1 MMTPDGRASGSRLLI
16 EPTPTNLGSIQKA
29 RFVIRAKKRGSVK
42 IVIISDIHANLAA
55 LQALPERQ
63 YDQLWCIGDLVD
75 YGPNPHEVIEWVRA
89 NATVVV
95 RGNHDHAA
103 GFSVDPQCSAP
114 YKRLAA
120 ETLRLTMQVCTSE
133 DLNYL
138 KKLPIYRE
146 VSVRSTRFYLVHAMP
161 TDPLFGYCPE
171 LSPSW
176 SEQVNCVDA
185 DVLVVGHTHTPF
197 VRQEGKKTI
206 LNPGSLGQPKTGRP
220 LACYAVW
227 QDGKILLQEYEYAI
241 NDTIRDIRAMPI
253 PTEDQ
258 DALITVLRTGEI
270 PTRTTTRS

>member
-1 MMTPDGRASGSRLLI
+1 
-16 EPTPTNLGSIQKA
+16 
-29 RFVIRAKKRGSVK
+29 VK

-75 YGPNPHEVIEWVRA
+75 YGPNPHEVVEWVQA

-114 YKRLAA
+114 YKRLVA

-138 KKLPIYRE
+138 KNLPIYRE
-146 VSVRSTRFYLVHAMP
+146 VSVGSTRFYLVHAVP

-176 SEQVNCVDA
+176 REQVNCVDT

-197 VRQEGKKTI
+197 VRREEKTTI
-206 LNPGSLGQPKTGRP
+206 LNPGSLGQPKTGRS

-227 QDGKILLQEYEYAI
+227 KEGEILLQEYEYPI
-241 NDTIRDIRAMPI
+241 NDTIREIRAMPI

-270 PTRTTTRS
+270 STRIATRT